1 LTLEYSGY
9 CFEEGW
15 NQILVADVAVRCLAK
30 TELSNL
36 KFMIMMVML
45 VELHGLHTAKD
56 IIWGMRMKKKQ
67 EPKQ

>member
-1 LTLEYSGY
+1 M
-9 CFEEGW
+9 
-15 NQILVADVAVRCLAK
+15 VADVAVRCLAK